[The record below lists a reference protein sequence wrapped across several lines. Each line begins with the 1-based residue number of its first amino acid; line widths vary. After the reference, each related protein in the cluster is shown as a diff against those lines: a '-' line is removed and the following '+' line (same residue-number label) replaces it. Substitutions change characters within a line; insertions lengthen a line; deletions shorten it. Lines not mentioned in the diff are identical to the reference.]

1 MNSKLLLLSLVGS
14 AVTLTGCTFP
24 SSRHTISSSQ
34 ANVMQNLDVGT
45 VSSVRE
51 VNIEGDKTNLGLF
64 GGGVVGG
71 AAASGGRGV
80 GGAVVQAAGSVVGA
94 VAGQAVEEVATRK
107 RAQEV
112 TVRLDDGRMVVVT
125 QESRD
130 GLFRDGDRVRI
141 LNSHGGARVS
151 MDVGR

>member
-1 MNSKLLLLSLVGS
+1 
-14 AVTLTGCTFP
+14 
-24 SSRHTISSSQ
+24 
-34 ANVMQNLDVGT
+34 MQNVDSGT
-45 VSSVRE
+45 VTSVRE
-51 VNIEGDKTNLGLF
+51 VNIEGQKSNLGLF
-64 GGGVVGG
+64 GGGVIGG

-80 GGAVVQAAGSVVGA
+80 GGALAQAAGSVAGA
-94 VAGQAVEEVATRK
+94 VVGQAVEEGVTRK
-107 RAQEV
+107 VAQEV
-112 TVRLDDGRMVVVT
+112 TVRLDDGRTVVVT